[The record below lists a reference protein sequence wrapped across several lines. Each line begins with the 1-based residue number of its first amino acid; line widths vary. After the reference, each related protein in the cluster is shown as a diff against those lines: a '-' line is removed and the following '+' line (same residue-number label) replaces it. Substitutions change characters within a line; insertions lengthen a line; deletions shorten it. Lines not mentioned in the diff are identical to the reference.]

1 MSCSENYTTK
11 SFQLMLDTNSDPN
24 LFAAA
29 NPGNFD
35 QNFSWDELLPT
46 ATDAN
51 NNSMMPTDYDTI
63 ENNLTEI
70 SQFDSTTYG
79 LESDDSIDNATVEDT
94 DTDKLLG
101 RNGDQMLAG
110 EADSL
115 QGLWKSDGYGYIFEV
130 KGDELS
136 IFDVTKNNFTPNFTG
151 NNVDQTPGDG
161 DVDFEVDFTGS
172 GSAIL
177 ELKIKSTTDDDVKI
191 IDPGGDSTEITLQR
205 IDEKPSVSEQPTPN
219 DPLTNFDVFWDTFAE
234 NYAMFPL
241 KDVDWSAVKE
251 QYRSQV
257 TPETR
262 PEQLFEILS
271 SAIEPLND
279 AHTSITAEDIGKTF
293 NGERDDTDYKA
304 LAQKTEQIKG
314 ITDQYLAEPLQS
326 WGNGNISYGKLDSGA
341 GYLRIDSFGGYTD
354 SGKFSDDLAELN
366 TALDTIFSQPE
377 QPENLVID
385 LRLNGG
391 GLDELGLEIA
401 DRLTDKP
408 YLAYTGI
415 ARNDPNDPSQ
425 FTDSPFSATV
435 QPNDKPG
442 FSGDVTLLTSR
453 YTTSAAEAFTEALT
467 GREDVVRVGETT
479 QGVFSTVLNK
489 TLPNGWKFGLGN
501 QLVFN
506 EEGETFEGKGIP
518 ADIQVPVFTDED
530 LANGRDSAIEKTEE
544 ILAA

>member
-1 MSCSENYTTK
+1 
-11 SFQLMLDTNSDPN
+11 MLDTNFDPN
-24 LFAAA
+24 LVSEA

-35 QNFSWDELLPT
+35 QNFNENELFPST
-46 ATDAN
+46 VDSNTSA
-51 NNSMMPTDYDTI
+51 MMPNSSGAMGNDLI
-63 ENNLTEI
+63 EI
-70 SQFDSTTYG
+70 SQGDRTTYG
-79 LESDDSIDNATVEDT
+79 LESDDSIDNAIDEDQ
-94 DTDKLLG
+94 LLG
-101 RNGDQMLAG
+101 CRSSQVLVG
-110 EADSL
+110 ETDSL
-115 QGLWKSDGYGYIFEV
+115 QGLWKSDGYGYIVEA

-136 IFDVTKNNFTPNFTG
+136 FFDVTKNSFTPSFTG

-161 DVDFEVDFTGS
+161 EVDF
-172 GSAIL
+172 AVPDL
-177 ELKIKSTTDDDVKI
+177 KLDLKIKSTTDDDVKI
-191 IDPGGDSTEITLQR
+191 IDPAGDSSEITLQR

-234 NYAMFPL
+234 HYAAFPL

-257 TPETR
+257 TSETT

-279 AHTSITAEDIGKTF
+279 AHTSIIAEDIGKTF
-293 NGERDDTDYKA
+293 RGERDDTDYEP
-304 LAQKTEQIKG
+304 LAQKTDQIKG

-326 WGNGNISYGKLDSGA
+326 WGNGNIAYGKLDSGA

-354 SGKFSDDLAELN
+354 SGAFSDDLAELN

-377 QPENLVID
+377 QPDNLVID

-391 GLDELGLEIA
+391 GSDELGLEIA
-401 DRLTDKP
+401 SRLTDKP

-425 FTDSPFSATV
+425 FTDPQSVTV

-442 FSGDVTLLTSR
+442 FLGNVTLLTSR
-453 YTTSAAEAFTEALT
+453 YSVSAAESFTESLI
-467 GREDVVRVGETT
+467 GREDVVRVGENT
-479 QGVFSTVLNK
+479 QGVFSSVLQK
-489 TLPNGWKFGLGN
+489 TLPNGWTFGLGN
-501 QLVFN
+501 QLYFT
-506 EEGETFEGKGIP
+506 EEGKNFETEGIP
-518 ADIQVPVFTDED
+518 ADVQVPVFTDED
-530 LANGRDSAIEKTEE
+530 LANGGDSAIEKTEE

>member
-1 MSCSENYTTK
+1 
-11 SFQLMLDTNSDPN
+11 MLDTNSDLN
-24 LFAAA
+24 LVSEA

-35 QNFSWDELLPT
+35 QNFNENELFPT
-46 ATDAN
+46 TTDSN
-51 NNSMMPTDYDTI
+51 TNSMMPADYDTI
-63 ENNLTEI
+63 GNNLTQTT
-70 SQFDSTTYG
+70 QFDPTIYG
-79 LESDDSIDNATVEDT
+79 LENTDSIDNATDGDT

-101 RNGDQMLAG
+101 GDDNQMLAG
-110 EADSL
+110 ETDSL

-136 IFDVTKNNFTPNFTG
+136 VFDVTKNNFTPNFTG

-161 DVDFEVDFTGS
+161 EVDFEVDFR
-172 GSAIL
+172 SAIL

-191 IDPGGDSTEITLQR
+191 IDPGGDSTDITLQR
-205 IDEKPSVSEQPTPN
+205 IDEKPSVSEQPTSN

-257 TPETR
+257 TSETT

-293 NGERDDTDYKA
+293 NGERDGTDYKA
-304 LAQKTEQIKG
+304 LAQKSEQIKG
-314 ITDQYLAEPLQS
+314 ITDQYLAEPLQF

-354 SGKFSDDLAELN
+354 SGKFSDDLTELN

-401 DRLTDKP
+401 SRLTDKP

-453 YTTSAAEAFTEALT
+453 YTISAAEAFTESLI

-506 EEGETFEGKGIP
+506 EEGQTFETEGIP
-518 ADIQVPVFTDED
+518 ADVQVPVFTDED